1 MSAASDSALV
11 TRGCSLPCVSS
22 PSNYAR
28 LPFDSGRPCPVHASL
43 MPMNDHDLRSAP
55 PSEPPED
62 AYVRSEPHLLSPASP
77 KPIHFPQPTNIPVLE
92 NMMDVGY
99 NQTEAHMS
107 DPALRNTEL
116 RPGAWRD
123 PNDPSDE
130 AVDHA
135 SPFSTGGDAI
145 EPAKEDQAAVTEPAQ
160 IEVDANSN
168 SSNPVP
174 NEADVPHVSHSNGV
188 SHEAHSHL
196 QTDLV
201 PEAHYTSAD
210 LPLPLSDPSV
220 SAADTIALSAD
231 NAQPHSNETT
241 YAQPQTRTSP
251 ILHPSNAP
259 PGDDDL
265 IPAQPPTQVDT
276 QTPLPSAEDEVFP
289 MSASGLGAH
298 PSGLP
303 PRPPPQEQPL
313 INPHYVHSQHIRDY
327 HPHAAH
333 PALHSHA
340 PNNSSAGA
348 IQSSALPANPQQ
360 VAGGAQDVHQT
371 QQLQAT
377 VIDSV
382 PRTPR
387 NLSQPFPTG
396 NTPIESRREY
406 KLAAGETP
414 TVDDQPWTQDIQQ
427 KYDHFLEEE
436 RKYVHEAKW
445 DQFPYG
451 SRLFVGN
458 LSSEKVTKR
467 DIYHVFHSY
476 GDLAQVSIKQA
487 YGFVQFLRPEDCARA
502 LVSEQGRQIRD
513 KRIHLEVSKPQKTAR
528 NQQNNNRR
536 SRSPEQGGRGKRGHD
551 SDRYSSQGRGS
562 GHGRN
567 RDSRDSRDGYR
578 PGHRSPSP
586 RMYRDR
592 RDERYS
598 ARSRSPAYGHLG
610 GDRYARG
617 SPRREPEDD
626 LPLPRRMPQDVPDV
640 QLIILDQLDR
650 DFIAWVEAEF
660 SKRGIRIDTLM
671 ISPRLSEEAVVR
683 RQILEGVL
691 AVSRLRR
698 HNQMESKIGLTIFKR
713 KGALQDVQFEEYEQ
727 LDPNIACE
735 LVLREKRTLQ
745 GPTQSGAG
753 PYGAGYQGQNQ
764 YGAQPP
770 PQQYGY
776 QQPQQ
781 PSYGPP
787 AGFQQ
792 PHAQQSPY
800 GQPPQRPFS
809 HAGGIQQ
816 PPPNVDPNNLQNL
829 LANLGQNAAPPSY
842 IGGTGQ
848 YGAPAQ
854 QPGYPPQ
861 SHMQPGYPSQSPAQG
876 YAQQVRQ
883 YGAPQQ
889 GPGAGYQSY
898 QAPSGMASGQP
909 GLQPPS
915 HQQQVPGQS
924 PANMKDVLARLG
936 SYVP

>member
-1 MSAASDSALV
+1 
-11 TRGCSLPCVSS
+11 
-22 PSNYAR
+22 
-28 LPFDSGRPCPVHASL
+28 
-43 MPMNDHDLRSAP
+43 MNEPNLRSAP

-107 DPALRNTEL
+107 DPAMRNTEL
-116 RPGAWRD
+116 RPGAWRE
-123 PNDPSDE
+123 PNDQSDK
-130 AVDHA
+130 AADHA
-135 SPFSTGGDAI
+135 SPFSTGGDTI
-145 EPAKEDQAAVTEPAQ
+145 EPAKEDQAAATEPAHAE
-160 IEVDANSN
+160 INAHSSISDTFANE
-168 SSNPVP
+168 P
-174 NEADVPHVSHSNGV
+174 DVPHVSQSSGV
-188 SHEAHSHL
+188 SYEANSHP
-196 QTDLV
+196 QADVV
-201 PEAHYTSAD
+201 PETHHASAIA
-210 LPLPLSDPSV
+210 PLPSSDPSIPT
-220 SAADTIALSAD
+220 ADTTAPSAD
-231 NAQPHSNETT
+231 AAMPYSNETDDAQ
-241 YAQPQTRTSP
+241 AQPQITP
-251 ILHPSNAP
+251 AP
-259 PGDDDL
+259 NPLSALSGDDDAVS
-265 IPAQPPTQVDT
+265 AQPSSQVENQAPISSTDA
-276 QTPLPSAEDEVFP
+276 PSPF
-289 MSASGLGAH
+289 SASGLGAH

-327 HPHAAH
+327 HPHATH

-340 PNNSSAGA
+340 PNNSSG
-348 IQSSALPANPQQ
+348 SAAQTPSLSANSQQ
-360 VAGGAQDVHQT
+360 VAAGGPNVYQMQPS
-371 QQLQAT
+371 QA
-377 VIDSV
+377 VVAPNPVSQAF
-382 PRTPR
+382 P
-387 NLSQPFPTG
+387 QPFPNA
-396 NTPIESRREY
+396 NTAIESRREF
-406 KLAAGETP
+406 KVAAGETP
-414 TVDDQPWTQDIQQ
+414 TLDEQPWTQDIQQ

-487 YGFVQFLRPEDCARA
+487 YGFVQFLRAEDCARA

-513 KRIHLEVSKPQKTAR
+513 KRIHLEVSKPQKASR

-536 SRSPEQGGRGKRGHD
+536 SRSPEHGGRGKRGHD
-551 SDRYSSQGRGS
+551 GDRYGKGG

-567 RDSRDSRDGYR
+567 RDSRDSRDAYR
-578 PGHRSPSP
+578 PGNRSPSP

-592 RDERYS
+592 RDERFPT
-598 ARSRSPAYGHLG
+598 RSRSPAYGQRG
-610 GDRYARG
+610 VDRYARA

-650 DFIAWVEAEF
+650 DFIAWVESEF

-727 LDPNIACE
+727 LGPNIACE

-745 GPTQSGAG
+745 GPTPTSAG
-753 PYGAGYQGQNQ
+753 SYGNGYPGQAH
-764 YGAQPP
+764 YGGQPPP

-776 QQPQQ
+776 QQQQ
-781 PSYGPP
+781 PAYGPP

-792 PHAQQSPY
+792 PYGQQPAY
-800 GQPPQRPFS
+800 GQPPARAFS
-809 HAGGIQQ
+809 STGPPQQ

-829 LANLGQNAAPPSY
+829 LANLGGGAAPAPY
-842 IGGTGQ
+842 AGGSAQ

-854 QPGYPPQ
+854 QPGYPSQSHQQQGYPPQPQ
-861 SHMQPGYPSQSPAQG
+861 SQG
-876 YAQQVRQ
+876 YAQQGRQ

-889 GPGAGYQSY
+889 STSAGYQGYPATPALAGGQPEPQSISQL
-898 QAPSGMASGQP
+898 QAPG
-909 GLQPPS
+909 PP
-915 HQQQVPGQS
+915 PT
-924 PANMKDVLARLG
+924 NMKDVLARLG